1 MAFVFGLQTLQS
13 IDSSKIYQLKGLKP
27 KNKDHTNFAECC
39 DLMEKVYLISIYD
52 IVEIS
57 TLIIQ
62 NQSPTTEQYSS
73 NISLHVSYLLHYFT
87 ILISKILMT
96 RLDWSIEV
104 M

>member
-13 IDSSKIYQLKGLKP
+13 IDSSKIYQLKCLKP

-62 NQSPTTEQYSS
+62 NQNPTTEQYSS
-73 NISLHVSYLLHYFT
+73 NIKYKFTCKLFTTLLETALRYSFR
-87 ILISKILMT
+87 KF
-96 RLDWSIEV
+96 
-104 M
+104 